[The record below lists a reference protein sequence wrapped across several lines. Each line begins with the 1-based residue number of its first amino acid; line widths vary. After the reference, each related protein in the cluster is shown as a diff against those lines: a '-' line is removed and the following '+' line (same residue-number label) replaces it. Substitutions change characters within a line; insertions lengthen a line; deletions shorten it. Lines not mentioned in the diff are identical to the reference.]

1 MKHVLVSLWLTG
13 AVLFLISTSLSAV
26 NLFGEN
32 DRSKPNNDQRSAQPA
47 PSQPAVQH
55 PKPAVAP
62 PETQAIPSLAAERSH
77 AISPTVVGAP
87 PETQALPSLA
97 AERPHA
103 ISPTVV
109 GAPPETQALPSLAA
123 ERPHAI
129 SPDQPSSEPPAG
141 YELPGHPHIALPTPT
156 AEPSKIATLRLNSAA
171 NIRSGP
177 SLTAP
182 IIGTAA
188 VGAEL
193 QVTAY
198 DADWVQFID
207 PSSGKTGWVHSQS
220 VEADTTS
227 KAAAVAATKPTEE
240 APQVEPPKPKLAKN
254 AKKRAKGVAVSK
266 RQLPSEA
273 PKAHVALPSAEEF
286 VPPQRR
292 PRVILERR
300 RMLREGLMS
309 PGFRPPR

>member
-1 MKHVLVSLWLTG
+1 MKQVLVSLWLTG

-55 PKPAVAP
+55 PKPAVVVAP
-62 PETQAIPSLAAERSH
+62 PETQAIPSLAAERS
-77 AISPTVVGAP
+77 
-87 PETQALPSLA
+87 
-97 AERPHA
+97 HA

-273 PKAHVALPSAEEF
+273 PKAHVALPSDEEF

-292 PRVILERR
+292 PRVGILERR

>member
-55 PKPAVAP
+55 PKPAVVVAP
-62 PETQAIPSLAAERSH
+62 PETQAI
-77 AISPTVVGAP
+77 
-87 PETQALPSLA
+87 
-97 AERPHA
+97 
-103 ISPTVV
+103 
-109 GAPPETQALPSLAA
+109 PSLAA

-227 KAAAVAATKPTEE
+227 KAAVLQ
-240 APQVEPPKPKLAKN
+240 PQSQQKRRLRWSLRNLSWRKMRKRGRRALLFPSANFQVKRPKRMSHCRPMKSLFPL
-254 AKKRAKGVAVSK
+254 KGVREWGSS
-266 RQLPSEA
+266 RDGECSE
-273 PKAHVALPSAEEF
+273 KA
-286 VPPQRR
+286 
-292 PRVILERR
+292 
-300 RMLREGLMS
+300 
-309 PGFRPPR
+309 